1 MTSPHRKQNIQF
13 KKLKLVNIVK
23 MIDPSVNLLRLTQY
37 KTRYLNMSRM

>member
-23 MIDPSVNLLRLTQY
+23 MFKYNRTMINSLAF
-37 KTRYLNMSRM
+37 